1 MCASVPQFV
10 ALGSTQARKN
20 QVPTHGIAQLYKE
33 HAQCDLNFGNMKNN
47 PNSIF
52 DEGIE
57 RYNDTQEKYYN
68 NNGSRSQ
75 K

>member
-1 MCASVPQFV
+1 M
-10 ALGSTQARKN
+10 ALHNHIRG
-20 QVPTHGIAQLYKE
+20 
-33 HAQCDLNFGNMKNN
+33 HAKCDLHFDNMENN
-47 PNSIF
+47 PNSVF
-52 DEGIE
+52 DEEIE